1 MADGADHNGATVD
14 FQQPCSSGVNN
25 TKKRKQPDPPED
37 ILAREGPLTEPPI
50 DNEYEHL
57 DDDEDDDED
66 DGGCVGPAFNLKRS
80 DYREIQEAQEK
91 ATITQY
97 DDIKIT
103 PFNLE
108 EELEE
113 GEFDKAGNFIF
124 KKKGTGD
131 SDEEENDTWA
141 ESVNWAEVERKER
154 EQQAKDVEMRDSKP
168 EVSVIK
174 RDKTVAYKEMLR
186 LMRPD
191 EIVKKTI
198 QRLGNN
204 VPKRKPFNKNAAKS
218 KQQAAVGDLKGTQGA
233 SAEEARRK
241 LDLMI
246 ELAHGRLEEGDI
258 DIYQKSYEDLEEAI
272 N

>member
-1 MADGADHNGATVD
+1 MADHLGLEGATD
-14 FQQPCSSGVNN
+14 LAQQPCSSGASR
-25 TKKRKQPDPPED
+25 KRKRQDSDEV
-37 ILAREGPLTEPPI
+37 LARVGPLPELPI
-50 DNEYEHL
+50 ADNEYEQL
-57 DDDEDDDED
+57 DEEDDDA
-66 DGGCVGPAFNLKRS
+66 DGCNGPSFKMKEEE
-80 DYREIQEAQEK
+80 YKEIQEAQEK
-91 ATITQY
+91 ATISQY
-97 DDIKIT
+97 GDIKIT

-124 KKKGTGD
+124 KKGD
-131 SDEEENDTWA
+131 GDTDEEENDTWA
-141 ESVNWAEVERKER
+141 ESVNWADVERMEKER
-154 EQQAKDVEMRDSKP
+154 EQQKLDVEMKVNESKTT
-168 EVSVIK
+168 VIK
-174 RDKTVAYKEMLR
+174 RDRAGAYKEMLR

-218 KQQAAVGDLKGTQGA
+218 KPQSGSVHDAQAASV
-233 SAEEARRK
+233 EEARRK

-246 ELAHGRLEEGDI
+246 ELAHNRLEEGDI